1 MKRTAFALGLIF
13 ALSLSPIGIH
23 LAKGDIVDN
32 YGFRR
37 ASGPYIAFPANTTYN
52 SGFLTLNIS
61 FSTQLFS
68 KDHFSATYSLDGK
81 LNVTVPLASYPS
93 LIWNKNHVEGF
104 VKLPELSDGSH
115 RISVYV
121 ECVVET
127 LDSDGAHYNSYWDSE
142 TVCFTVA
149 WTWDEAPVISI
160 HSPLNE
166 SCVNNSMLNFTVA
179 KPEWWYNAQSQY
191 WGASAIEQMVS
202 SVSYEIDGKTSIP
215 VNVNSSLSSPIN
227 YCMSTSNLKDG
238 VHTLRV
244 HANFTKV
251 LRNSNGVWRAEP
263 ADTSSDTVRFTVDT
277 APPRVSVLSFEANKT
292 SNATSVELVFSINES
307 ASWVGYSLDGQEN
320 VTITGNTT
328 LTGLTN
334 EEHSLTIYATD
345 SAGNTGTSETITFNQ
360 IPFPTSIVVASVVAT
375 VVAACAVLLLYLK
388 KRKR

>member
-1 MKRTAFALGLIF
+1 M
-13 ALSLSPIGIH
+13 
-23 LAKGDIVDN
+23 
-32 YGFRR
+32 
-37 ASGPYIAFPANTTYN
+37 
-52 SGFLTLNIS
+52 
-61 FSTQLFS
+61 
-68 KDHFSATYSLDGK
+68 
-81 LNVTVPLASYPS
+81 NVTVPLVSYPS
-93 LIWNKNHVEGF
+93 LIWNKDHVKGF

-149 WTWDEAPVISI
+149 APWTWDEAPVISI

-166 SCVNNSMLNFTVA
+166 SRVNNSMLNFTVT

-191 WGASAIEQMVS
+191 WDASAIEQMVS

-227 YCMSTSNLKDG
+227 YCMSRSDLKDG

-251 LRNSNGVWRAEP
+251 FRNSNGVWRAEP
-263 ADTSSDTVRFTVDT
+263 ADTSSDTVHFTVDT

-334 EEHSLTIYATD
+334 EEHSLTIYVTD
-345 SAGNTGTSETITFNQ
+345 SAGNTGASETITFNQ

-375 VVAACAVLLLYLK
+375 VVAACAGLLLYLK